1 MSSISSYGQYLRMQ
15 SETQRL
21 QRQQLTLQVQSSNG
35 KKGTAIGD
43 LGVEAKHSL
52 NIRAVTEQLKTYK
65 ENIAGVE
72 LYASTMDTV
81 MSRMG
86 DLLNEVRDEYTKLS
100 STLSADKTTGTP
112 DTTFLNELGKRG
124 LEEMQTL
131 LNTSVEGR
139 YIFAAS
145 DFHNPPVTDVFGLY
159 NAFQAEMT
167 VNLPG
172 AMTPA
177 EQQDVITNLKGYIG
191 LPNATI
197 ASLSVVTTPPQAYLG
212 GAGTSGLYS
221 ASLQSSG
228 GAPLVARV
236 DVDRQLGYGLRADAP
251 VFQDMM
257 RALATAATITYPAG
271 NPDGYQAILQDGAA
285 ATRTSITNLS
295 NETGR
300 LGITRK
306 QIADLDKKH
315 ESVSNTLAVAL
326 GDVED
331 VDMVEIAGKLQQSNT
346 ALEATYR
353 IIASM
358 KSLSLVNFLS

>member
-1 MSSISSYGQYLRMQ
+1 MTSISSYGQYLRMQ

-21 QRQQLTLQVQSSNG
+21 QRQQLTNQIQASSG

-52 NIRAVTEQLKTYK
+52 NLRAVTDQLKTYK
-65 ENIAGVE
+65 ENISEVE
-72 LYASTMDTV
+72 LYASAMDTA
-81 MSRMG
+81 MGRMG
-86 DLLNEVRDEYTKLS
+86 DMLNELRDEYTKMGN
-100 STLSADKTTGTP
+100 TLSAGKTGLP
-112 DTTFLNELGKRG
+112 DPTFLNELGKRG
-124 LEEMQTL
+124 LEEMKNL
-131 LNTSVEGR
+131 LNTKVEGR
-139 YIFAAS
+139 YVFASS
-145 DFHNPPVTDVFGLY
+145 DIHNAPVPDVSGLY

-167 VNLPG
+167 ANLPG
-172 AMTPA
+172 AATA
-177 EQQDVITNLKGYIG
+177 AQQTDLITNLKGYVG
-191 LPNATI
+191 LPNTTL
-197 ASLSVVTTPPQAYLG
+197 ASLGVVTSPPQAYLG

-221 ASLQSSG
+221 STLQTTG

-236 DVDRQLGYGLRADAP
+236 DIDRQISYGLRADAP

-257 RALATAATITYPAG
+257 RAFATAATITAPAG
-271 NPDGYQAILQDGAA
+271 NLAGFQAVLDDGAD

-306 QIADLDKKH
+306 QIADISTKH
-315 ESVSNTLAVAL
+315 DAVSTNLKSAL

-331 VDMVEIAGKLQQSNT
+331 VDMAEVATKLQQSNT

-353 IIASM
+353 LIASM

>member
-1 MSSISSYGQYLRMQ
+1 MSGISSYGQYLRMQ

-21 QRQQLTLQVQSSNG
+21 QRQQLTLQVQATSG

-65 ENIAGVE
+65 ENISGVE
-72 LYASTMDTV
+72 LYTSTMDTA

-86 DLLNEVRDEYTKLS
+86 DILNDLRDEYTKMS
-100 STLSADKTTGTP
+100 STLSSQKTTGTP

-124 LEEMQTL
+124 LEEIQSL
-131 LNTSVEGR
+131 LNTKVEGR

-145 DFHNPPVTDVFGLY
+145 DFHNAPVPDVSGLY

-167 VNLPG
+167 TNLPT
-172 AMTPA
+172 ATTAA
-177 EQQDVITNLKGYIG
+177 EQTDILTNLKGYVG
-191 LPNATI
+191 LPNTTLV
-197 ASLSVVTTPPQAYLG
+197 SLGVPTTPSQAYLG

-236 DVDRQLGYGLRADAP
+236 DVDRQIGYGIRADAP
-251 VFQDMM
+251 MFQDMM
-257 RALATAATITYPAG
+257 RALATAATITFPAG
-271 NPDGYQAILQDGAA
+271 NPAGYKAILEDGAT

-306 QIADLDKKH
+306 QIADISTKH
-315 ESVSNTLAVAL
+315 DSVTTSLKVAL

-331 VDMVEIAGKLQQSNT
+331 VDMAEVATKLQQSST

>member
-21 QRQQLTLQVQSSNG
+21 QRQQLTQQVQATSG

-52 NIRAVTEQLKTYK
+52 NMRAVTEQLKTYK
-65 ENIAGVE
+65 ENISGVE
-72 LYASTMDTV
+72 LYASTMDTA
-81 MSRMG
+81 MGRMG
-86 DLLNEVRDEYTKLS
+86 ELLNDLRNEYTKMS
-100 STLSADKTTGTP
+100 STLSADKTTGNP

-124 LEEMQTL
+124 LEEMQSL
-131 LNTSVEGR
+131 LNTKVEGR
-139 YIFAAS
+139 YIFAGS
-145 DFHNPPVTDVFGLY
+145 DFHNAPVPDVSGLY
-159 NAFQAEMT
+159 SAFQQEMAT
-167 VNLPG
+167 NLP
-172 AMTPA
+172 AAVTAA
-177 EQQDVITNLKGYIG
+177 EQQDVITNMKGYIG
-191 LPNATI
+191 LPNAL
-197 ASLSVVTTPPQAYLG
+197 LSTVVVTTPPQASAVTTGLYAQSLQDSGG
-212 GAGTSGLYS
+212 GALI
-221 ASLQSSG
+221 
-228 GAPLVARV
+228 ARV
-236 DVDRQLGYGLRADAP
+236 DVDRQISYGLRADAP

-257 RALATAATITYPAG
+257 RALATAATITYPPG
-271 NPDGYQAILQDGAA
+271 NPQAYQTILQDGAD
-285 ATRTSITNLS
+285 ATKTSITGLS

-306 QIADLDKKH
+306 QIADLSTKH
-315 ESVSNTLAVAL
+315 DTVTTSLKIAL

-331 VDMVEIAGKLQQSNT
+331 VDMAEVATKLQQSNT